1 MLRNLNKK
9 ILDIYNI
16 AFTGTRIN
24 SKHSEDEI
32 ERHNAYAYEERAGN
46 AKVCLDLVK
55 EMDEKL
61 EKRIKDLEDVRD
73 AADKANVEFRYISE
87 LEFLK
92 ELRG

>member
-1 MLRNLNKK
+1 MVKKLKAK

-16 AFTGTRIN
+16 AFTGTKIN

-32 ERHNAYAYEERAGN
+32 ERQNAYNSETRLNDAS
-46 AKVCLDLVK
+46 VCLEHIKAVN
-55 EMDEKL
+55 EKL
-61 EKRIKDLEDVRD
+61 ENRIKDLEEVRD
-73 AADKANVEFRYISE
+73 AAEKANVEFRYISE

>member
-1 MLRNLNKK
+1 MFKKLKAK

-16 AFTGTRIN
+16 AFTGTKIN

-32 ERHNAYAYEERAGN
+32 ERHTAYAYEERVNN

-55 EMDEKL
+55 AVNEKL
-61 EKRIKDLEDVRD
+61 ENRIKDLEEVRD
-73 AADKANVEFRYISE
+73 AAEKANVEFRYISE